1 MRQLHWPPASI
12 GSSSDCCYKPRML
25 AFGLLLICIAVGWRR
40 PGFLIAPLFYGY
52 TADVLGAPGGMSTAI
67 VSASAAAILVIR
79 QWRSLAS
86 LRFTALDL
94 AVLAFL
100 VWHSISATWMPNA
113 NYGASQIPNL
123 LMSTLSVYV
132 AARLLGRL
140 PDPSDRANE
149 VAWGLALLGS
159 SMAVLLTTQGSVV
172 DGRLRL
178 GDASA
183 VGLAQPYPLAALAAL
198 FLVFS
203 AARPTYKSIAFVCFI
218 VLLYTAIIS
227 GTRGAVL
234 ALAAGMIAL
243 FLFASHRQK
252 LITVMIGVLAA
263 VVGGA
268 CFIMM
273 GIGAET
279 TLRVFELESYGSA
292 SDASSLDRML
302 GYEIAWSMISSS
314 PIFGN
319 GLGSFSYFA
328 GYDYPHNVFLEIWSQ
343 SGAIGIFL
351 FIFAAI
357 LFIRRQATATR
368 SFHETAIIVALVAA
382 GFMQQQVSFSLPIGK
397 TIFLIGFFSA
407 YVPLLRGGGV
417 GSTTGASIS
426 AVELMAPAKSART

>member
-1 MRQLHWPPASI
+1 
-12 GSSSDCCYKPRML
+12 ML

-67 VSASAAAILVIR
+67 VSASAASILVIR

-86 LRFTALDL
+86 MRFTALDL

-113 NYGASQIPNL
+113 NYGAGQIPNL

-140 PDPSDRANE
+140 PGPSDRANE
-149 VAWGLALLGS
+149 VAWGFALLGC
-159 SMAVLLTTQGSVV
+159 SMAVLLTTEGSFV
-172 DGRLRL
+172 DGRLRF

-183 VGLAQPYPLAALAAL
+183 VGLAQPFPLAALAAL
-198 FLVFS
+198 FLVLGT
-203 AARPTYKSIAFVCFI
+203 ARPTYRSIAFVCFI
-218 VLLYTAIIS
+218 VLLYTSIIS

-234 ALAAGMIAL
+234 ALAAGMITF

-252 LITVMIGVLAA
+252 LIAVMIGVLAA

-273 GIGAET
+273 GLGAET
-279 TLRVFELESYGSA
+279 TLRVFELDSYGSA
-292 SDASSLDRML
+292 RDASSLDRL
-302 GYEIAWSMISSS
+302 IGYEQAWHLITNS
-314 PIFGN
+314 PLFGS
-319 GLGSFSYFA
+319 GLGSFAYYA

-351 FIFAAI
+351 FIFVAI
-357 LFIRRQATATR
+357 LFIRRQAIATR
-368 SFHETAIIVALVAA
+368 LFHETIIIVVLIAA

-407 YVPLLRGGGV
+407 YVPLLRGGGT
-417 GSTTGASIS
+417 GSATGASIS
-426 AVELMAPAKSART
+426 AVELMASAKSART